1 MTPAEQIAEDTWGR
15 LKQARDVQVRL
26 GEETLTDLL
35 ILDFTRSMK
44 GRTRLF
50 QSTKSQE
57 SRRGT
62 DLEIRIHVGGN
73 RAAAFAVQAKKL
85 DQAKGCYR
93 LDAKAKSQLD
103 ILETYSQSVRAIPL
117 YLLYNYVYVDQHKIQ
132 PYWHCCRCPD
142 KRQLGC
148 TLVPS
153 WNIRQAIRVR
163 AKNFDSI
170 HTSCAA
176 FPWRCLFDCR
186 QGRDYRLLPAAYR
199 SLSAFLGSFLPLDV
213 DDVQNYDWVH
223 FEPVDGGWPEWL
235 WSRNDAK
242 LSDEDVEK
250 LRHEILRHEGLRH
263 MGLRREYR
271 ALETE
276 EAQVSD
282 VPPEGLP
289 RRLLLI
295 DERPE

>member
-15 LKQARDVQVRL
+15 LKQSWDVQVRL

-35 ILDFTRSMK
+35 ILDFTRSME

-62 DLEIRIHVGGN
+62 DLEIRIHAGGN

-85 DQAKGCYR
+85 DQADGRYR

-117 YLLYNYVYVDQHKIQ
+117 YLLYNYVNRYEIQ
-132 PYWHCCRCPD
+132 PYWHCCQCLD
-142 KRQLGC
+142 ERQLGC

-153 WNIRQAIRVR
+153 WNIRQAIQVR
-163 AKNFDSI
+163 AKKFDAI

-176 FPWRCLFDCR
+176 LPWRCLFDCR
-186 QGRDYRLLPAAYR
+186 AGRDHRFLPAACR
-199 SLSAFLGSFLPLDV
+199 SLSAFPGSFLPL

-223 FEPVDGGWPEWL
+223 FEPVDGGWPDWM
-235 WSRNDAK
+235 WSRDNPT
-242 LSDEDVEK
+242 LSDEDVER
-250 LRHEILRHEGLRH
+250 LRHEILRHEEPTVLW
-263 MGLRREYR
+263 REHSE
-271 ALETE
+271 LEE
-276 EAQVSD
+276 RKGQVSD
-282 VPPEGLP
+282 VPAEGLP
-289 RRLLLI
+289 RRLLLV

>member
-1 MTPAEQIAEDTWGR
+1 ME
-15 LKQARDVQVRL
+15 
-26 GEETLTDLL
+26 
-35 ILDFTRSMK
+35 

-62 DLEIRIHVGGN
+62 DLEIRIHAGGN

-85 DQAKGCYR
+85 YQTEGRYR
-93 LDAKAKSQLD
+93 LDAKAKSQID
-103 ILETYSQSVRAIPL
+103 ILETYSRSVRAIPL
-117 YLLYNYVYVDQHKIQ
+117 YLLYNYVARHKIQ

-142 KRQLGC
+142 ERQLGC

-153 WNIRQAIRVR
+153 WNIRQAIRAR
-163 AKNFDSI
+163 TRNFDSI

-176 FPWRCLFDCR
+176 LPWRCLFDCR
-186 QGRDYRLLPAAYR
+186 QGRDHRFLPASSR

-213 DDVQNYDWVH
+213 DDLQNYDWVH

-235 WSRNDAK
+235 WSRDDAK
-242 LSDEDVEK
+242 LSDEDVER

-263 MGLRREYR
+263 KELRRDSIM
-271 ALETE
+271 LETRKVQ
-276 EAQVSD
+276 ASD
-282 VPPEGLP
+282 APTEGLP
-289 RRLLLI
+289 GHLLLV
-295 DERPE
+295 EGMTE